1 MQKSSQPTT
10 PHLPQITPVS
20 SPQQPSAR
28 RTESSLRKGLLTST
42 LPLTLFAVSLGM
54 ASAQTSLPDAQIE
67 ANVLKALAGA
77 PELASLSITTGTVYG
92 VVTLSGNVPDD
103 TARNRAETLAANA
116 NGVKKVVDELA
127 VGGASSASSG
137 PSAQPAPAPG
147 MILQSDGTY
156 GPDPSAAT
164 AQPQSQPAVQPQR
177 NDPEHD
183 QALDQQMED
192 QQANASASAGQPPQP
207 GAYPVQPAYPATAQ
221 GPAPDNAQS
230 AQQPPPAQPGAQ
242 QPQYSQQQPQYPQQ
256 QPQYPQPAYPQ
267 QQRYPQGNRGQQAP
281 WGGQVAGQQVVVPS
295 GSLIRVQVDQLI
307 ASDKVK
313 TGDTFQGL
321 VANDVVADGFVAIPR
336 GAAVQGIIVDAHPS
350 GAVKGRGELSIELK
364 SVTLGGKVYPV
375 VSDVWAH
382 NGTDKTI
389 QTINSAAGF
398 GVAGALIG
406 ALAGRG
412 AGAAIGAGVGAAAGV
427 GASAAS
433 GRGQVVIPPEG
444 MVAFRLTQ
452 NAQVQTVSEQE
463 IQRLAYGVP
472 NGPGGR
478 HPLYPPPAYA
488 RYPAPAPY
496 PYGYPPPYGYP
507 APY

>member
-1 MQKSSQPTT
+1 MQKSSQPAT
-10 PHLPQITPVS
+10 PHLPQITS
-20 SPQQPSAR
+20 SESPQCPSTRLPRAGR
-28 RTESSLRKGLLTST
+28 GGLLTAA
-42 LPLTLFAVSLGM
+42 LPLALFAVSLGT
-54 ASAQTSLPDAQIE
+54 ASAQTGLPDAQVE

-77 PELASLSITTGTVYG
+77 PELASLSISTRTVYG
-92 VVTLSGNVPDD
+92 VVTLSGSVPDD
-103 TARNRAETLAANA
+103 SARTRAENLAANA
-116 NGVKKVVDELA
+116 DGVRKVVDELS
-127 VGGASSASSG
+127 VGGASVSSA

-147 MILQSDGTY
+147 MVLQSDGTY
-156 GPDPSAAT
+156 GPDTSAST
-164 AQPQSQPAVQPQR
+164 AQTPPQPAVQPQR

-192 QQANASASAGQPPQP
+192 QQANPSAGAGQSQQP
-207 GAYPVQPAYPATAQ
+207 GAYPVQPAYPPSAQ
-221 GPAPDNAQS
+221 GQAPDGTQS
-230 AQQPPPAQPGAQ
+230 SPQSAGQQSVAQQPVA
-242 QPQYSQQQPQYPQQ
+242 QQPQYPQQ
-256 QPQYPQPAYPQ
+256 TYPP
-267 QQRYPQGNRGQQAP
+267 QQRYPQANRRQQAP

-295 GSLIRVQVDQLI
+295 GSLVRVQVDQLI
-307 ASDKVK
+307 ASDRVK
-313 TGDTFQGL
+313 TGDTFHGF

-336 GAAVQGIIVDAHPS
+336 GAAVQGVVVDAHPS

-364 SVTLGGKVYPV
+364 SVTLGGKVYPI

-412 AGAAIGAGVGAAAGV
+412 TGAAIGAGVGAAAGV

-452 NAQVQTVSEQE
+452 SAQVQTVSEQE

-478 HPLYPPPAYA
+478 QPLYPPPAYA